1 MIIDIYIILNK
12 FSEYIKNNLEIA
24 RNNVNNKNIAIKIF
38 KLPIKL
44 ELYFFISFIFVF
56 FPPILS
62 ELYKYSS
69 INYNTNTLILYF
81 YIFSSL
87 ISIYLVIRSFFYSY
101 DRNSIFTIIYKL
113 YSYARNHPIS
123 FIFFIFIFVPFIRSF
138 TSLPLTE
145 YILVDKGTF
154 LYSFLYIGTLYPAV
168 YIGGI
173 IIKILNREKKIN
185 FSLFS
190 HNICLFFS

>member
-1 MIIDIYIILNK
+1 MTYWIPIFSFYFFISVGILSLIIDIYIILNK

-87 ISIYLVIRSFFYSY
+87 ISVYLVIRSFFYSY
-101 DRNSIFTIIYKL
+101 NIETIYL
-113 YSYARNHPIS
+113 
-123 FIFFIFIFVPFIRSF
+123 
-138 TSLPLTE
+138 L
-145 YILVDKGTF
+145 
-154 LYSFLYIGTLYPAV
+154 
-168 YIGGI
+168 
-173 IIKILNREKKIN
+173 
-185 FSLFS
+185 
-190 HNICLFFS
+190 

>member
-1 MIIDIYIILNK
+1 MTYWIPIFSFYFFISVGILSLIIDIYIILNK

-123 FIFFIFIFVPFIRSF
+123 FIFF
-138 TSLPLTE
+138 
-145 YILVDKGTF
+145 YI
-154 LYSFLYIGTLYPAV
+154 YICSIY
-168 YIGGI
+168 
-173 IIKILNREKKIN
+173 KK
-185 FSLFS
+185 FY
-190 HNICLFFS
+190 

>member
-1 MIIDIYIILNK
+1 MTYWIPIFSFYFFISVGILSLIIDIYIILNK

-123 FIFFIFIFVPFIRSF
+123 FIFF
-138 TSLPLTE
+138 
-145 YILVDKGTF
+145 
-154 LYSFLYIGTLYPAV
+154 LYLY
-168 YIGGI
+168 
-173 IIKILNREKKIN
+173 
-185 FSLFS
+185 LF
-190 HNICLFFS
+190 HL

>member
-1 MIIDIYIILNK
+1 MYWLTEYRYSVFIFFISVGILSLIIDIYIILNK

-24 RNNVNNKNIAIKIF
+24 RNNVNNKNIGIKIF

-113 YSYARNHPIS
+113 YSYERNHPIS
-123 FIFFIFIFVPFIRSF
+123 FIFF
-138 TSLPLTE
+138 
-145 YILVDKGTF
+145 YI
-154 LYSFLYIGTLYPAV
+154 YICSIY
-168 YIGGI
+168 
-173 IIKILNREKKIN
+173 KK
-185 FSLFS
+185 FY
-190 HNICLFFS
+190 